1 MTDKTNLQKLQDLIL
16 EEQHK
21 MMKTIVT
28 AMAENE
34 DDSVKKLIPQLT
46 EVVMDVVKP
55 TLTDAL
61 VSIFTEEEAETI
73 IEFREKLNTKLES
86 FSQLCHIKYAELG
99 GEIEKAIDEYVSQLP
114 DENDTSE
121 KLH

>member
-1 MTDKTNLQKLQDLIL
+1 MTHLEQLQTLIL

-34 DDSVKKLIPQLT
+34 DDYVKELIPQLT

-61 VSIFTEEEAETI
+61 VSIFTEDEAETI
-73 IEFREKLNTKLES
+73 IEFRSKLSTKLES
-86 FSQLCHIKYAELG
+86 FSQLCNAKYSELG
-99 GEIEKAIDEYVSQLP
+99 GEIEKAIDDYVSQLP
-114 DENDTSE
+114 DEPSSKE
-121 KLH
+121 LH

>member
-1 MTDKTNLQKLQDLIL
+1 MRHLEQLQTLIL

-34 DDSVKKLIPQLT
+34 D
-46 EVVMDVVKP
+46 
-55 TLTDAL
+55 
-61 VSIFTEEEAETI
+61 EAETI
-73 IEFREKLNTKLES
+73 IEFRSKLSTKLES
-86 FSQLCHIKYAELG
+86 FSQLCNAKYSELG
-99 GEIEKAIDEYVSQLP
+99 GEIEKAIGDYISQLP

>member
-1 MTDKTNLQKLQDLIL
+1 MTHLEQLQTLIL

-34 DDSVKKLIPQLT
+34 DDYVKKLIPQLT

-55 TLTDAL
+55 TLIDSL
-61 VSIFTEEEAETI
+61 VSIFTEEEAENI
-73 IEFREKLNTKLES
+73 ILFREKLNTKLES

-99 GEIEKAIDEYVSQLP
+99 GEIEQAIDDYVSQLP
-114 DENDTSE
+114 DEPSSKE
-121 KLH
+121 LH